1 MRLEVDVDKRL
12 GAFRLRSAFTA
23 DGATTALFGRSGS
36 GKSTLLNLVA
46 GLLTPERGRIAIGE
60 TVLFDS
66 QRGVNIP
73 AHRRRIGYVF
83 QEGRLL
89 PHLSVRQ
96 NLVYGRFFTPAKD
109 RYADFDQ
116 VVALLDLPQLL
127 ARRPHSLSGGEKQ
140 RVAIGRA
147 LLASPRILLMD
158 EPLAS
163 LDAGRRGEIL
173 YYIERMRDEFKIPVV
188 YVSHSIEEVVRLADT
203 LVLVSDGTVAAA
215 GPLREIMGRIELRRM
230 IGRYE
235 GGAVIEARVLGQD
248 LATGLARLGFS
259 GGELL
264 APDVDALVG
273 EPVRIR
279 VRARDV
285 SIALER
291 PARISIL
298 NCIRGRIIE
307 MGNESGAS
315 VDVRLDMNG
324 TILIA
329 RITRHSAT
337 SLGLAPGLEAW
348 ALVKAISID
357 RHSVGFA

>member
-1 MRLEVDVDKRL
+1 MRLEVDVERRL
-12 GAFRLRSAFTA
+12 GAFALRAAFSAE
-23 DGATTALFGRSGS
+23 GATTALFGRSGS
-36 GKSTLLNLVA
+36 GKSTLLNLIA
-46 GLLTPERGRIAIGE
+46 GLLRPERGRIAIGD

-66 QRGVNIP
+66 DKRIDVP
-73 AHRRRIGYVF
+73 AHRRRTGYVF

-89 PHLSVRQ
+89 PHLNVRQ
-96 NLVYGRFFTPAKD
+96 NLVYGRFFTPREE

-116 VVALLDLPQLL
+116 VVALLDLAKLL
-127 ARRPHSLSGGEKQ
+127 ARSPHSLSGGEKQ

-147 LLASPRILLMD
+147 LLASPRVLLMD

-173 YYIERMRDEFKIPVV
+173 YYIERLRDEVRIPIV
-188 YVSHSIEEVVRLADT
+188 YVSHAIEEVVRLADT
-203 LVLVSDGTVAAA
+203 VVLVSEGAVAAA

-235 GGAVIEARVLGQD
+235 GGAVIEARVLAQD
-248 LATGLARLGFS
+248 LDSGLARLGFA

-273 EPVRIR
+273 ETVRIR

-285 SIALER
+285 SLALTR
-291 PARISIL
+291 PTGISIL
-298 NCIRGRIIE
+298 NCLQGRIVEIDAE
-307 MGNESGAS
+307 PGTS
-315 VDVRLDMNG
+315 VDVRLDVAG
-324 TILIA
+324 TALIA
-329 RITRHSAT
+329 RITRHSVEA
-337 SLGLAPGLEAW
+337 LGLAPGQQAW
-348 ALVKAISID
+348 ALVKAISLD